1 MNKSDYLKTT
11 VCLNSILVLFLFH
24 SSRGSVRKARESHLV
39 DKAMALEHCGLNK
52 PIAIDVMNCNLYLY
66 QFFCVFL
73 FMLSFPPL
81 PFKQYF
87 YCYILHLY
95 SIAIPINNLITPVNL
110 KKVWPAEISLTKVFN
125 TRCFQMC
132 SSLCTSRFLVL

>member
-39 DKAMALEHCGLNK
+39 DKAMALEPCGLNK

-66 QFFCVFL
+66 
-73 FMLSFPPL
+73 
-81 PFKQYF
+81 
-87 YCYILHLY
+87 
-95 SIAIPINNLITPVNL
+95 
-110 KKVWPAEISLTKVFN
+110 
-125 TRCFQMC
+125 
-132 SSLCTSRFLVL
+132 